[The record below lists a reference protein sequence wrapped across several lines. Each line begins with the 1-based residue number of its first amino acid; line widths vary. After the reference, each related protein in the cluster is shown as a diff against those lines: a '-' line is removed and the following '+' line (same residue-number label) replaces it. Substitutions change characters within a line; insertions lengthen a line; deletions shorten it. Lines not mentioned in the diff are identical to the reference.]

1 MRLSKLFTKTLKQ
14 APSDQESLNGK
25 LLTRAGFIY
34 QEISGVYTF
43 LPLGLRVL
51 RKIEQIVR
59 EEMDAIGGQELL
71 MTTLAPKEFWEK
83 TGRLET
89 VDVLMKAVAANKKA
103 AARHEAEYII
113 SPTHEDMVTPLVQSY
128 CLSYK
133 DLPILPYH
141 IQTKFRNE
149 PRARAGLLRGRE
161 FRMKDLYSFHA
172 DEAGFKAFYQEIS
185 LAYKKIFDRLGLG
198 HLTYYSYASGGDFTK
213 NYSNEWQTIMPGGED
228 TVYICQKCQS
238 AFGAGLCFNKEIV
251 GDDSSKFKCVECGQS
266 DFKVER
272 ACEVGNIF
280 PLGTKYTEAFDFKFT
295 AADGSQQFP
304 VMGSYGFGPSRVMGV
319 LAEVFADEQGIAWP
333 AAVAPFKVHLVD
345 LDNRKQI
352 TDNKSESEEV
362 YQRLV
367 NAGVE
372 VLFDDRAEVSAGAKF
387 ADADLIG
394 CPWQVIVS
402 SKSLA
407 AGGAE
412 VRRRG
417 EKQGKIIK
425 DVVAAFMTQ

>member
-1 MRLSKLFTKTLKQ
+1 MKLSKLFTKTLKN

-103 AARHEAEYII
+103 AAKHSVKYII
-113 SPTHEDMVTPLVQSY
+113 NPTHEDMVTPLVQSY
-128 CLSYK
+128 VFSYK
-133 DLPILPYH
+133 DLPQLPYH

-149 PRARAGLLRGRE
+149 PRARAGLLRARE

-172 DEAGFKAFYQEIS
+172 DQAGFDQFYREIG

-198 HLTYYSYASGGDFTK
+198 HITYYSYASGGDFTK
-213 NYSNEWQTIMPGGED
+213 NYSNEWQTLLSGGED
-228 TVYICQKCQS
+228 TVYICQNCRS
-238 AFGAGLCFNKEIV
+238 DFGAGLCFNKEIV
-251 GDDSSKFKCVECGQS
+251 GEDSSQFKCLQCGKS
-266 DFKVER
+266 DFRVER
-272 ACEVGNIF
+272 TCEVGNIF
-280 PLGTKYTEAFDFKFT
+280 PLETKYTKAFEFKFT
-295 AADGSQQFP
+295 DADGTQKYP

-319 LAEVFADEQGIAWP
+319 LAEVFADGKGVAWP
-333 AAVAPFKVHLVD
+333 EAVVPFRVHLID
-345 LDNRKQI
+345 L
-352 TDNKSESEEV
+352 NKPNSSNLSNKANDV
-362 YQRLV
+362 YDLLTR
-367 NAGVE
+367 AGVE
-372 VLFDDRAEVSAGAKF
+372 VLFDDRDASAGAKF

-402 SKSLA
+402 PKSLA
-407 AGGAE
+407 AGGVE

-417 EKQGKIIK
+417 EKQGKIVK
-425 DVVAAFMTQ
+425 DVVAAFMTR